1 MEKSLLST
9 LYWLSFAGHFNCL
22 LISPIVFCVGLF
34 VLFFLAYIHVSLPIV
49 KVIFLVTIFGFCTLS
64 FSTLQVFVLDLV
76 SAPVLLNLLLV
87 FVSILVLCHCP
98 ILSEI

>member
-49 KVIFLVTIFGFCTLS
+49 KVIFLVTILHFVL
-64 FSTLQVFVLDLV
+64 LQVFVLDLV

-87 FVSILVLCHCP
+87 FVSILVQCYCP

>member
-22 LISPIVFCVGLF
+22 LISTIVFCVGLF
-34 VLFFLAYIHVSLPIV
+34 VMFFLAYIHVSLPIV
-49 KVIFLVTIFGFCTLS
+49 KVIFLVTILHLVL
-64 FSTLQVFVLDLV
+64 LQVFVLDLG

-87 FVSILVLCHCP
+87 FVSILVQCHCP

>member
-49 KVIFLVTIFGFCTLS
+49 QVIFLVTILHLVLL
-64 FSTLQVFVLDLV
+64 LQVFVLDLV

>member
-49 KVIFLVTIFGFCTLS
+49 KVIFLVTILHLVL
-64 FSTLQVFVLDLV
+64 LQVFVLDLG

-87 FVSILVLCHCP
+87 FVSILVQCHCP